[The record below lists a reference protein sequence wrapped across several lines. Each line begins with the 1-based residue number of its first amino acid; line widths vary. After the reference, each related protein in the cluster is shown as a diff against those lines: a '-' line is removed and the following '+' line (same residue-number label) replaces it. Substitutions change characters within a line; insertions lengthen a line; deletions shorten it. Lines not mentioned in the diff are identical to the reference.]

1 MSLKCGPASFNNNDL
16 SHLDEFR
23 LDLQWLPKICENMG
37 FSILSALTQLG
48 HIAWKPVE
56 SLEAVPIITKY
67 LYFDS

>member
-1 MSLKCGPASFNNNDL
+1 MSLKCGPASFNNNL

-23 LDLQWLPKICENMG
+23 LDLQWLPKLCENMG

-48 HIAWKPVE
+48 HTTLTGGKFGSSAYHYQ
-56 SLEAVPIITKY
+56 Y